1 MAAGWAGARCRLAWH
16 LQRRQGREP
25 PAGRGRQCA
34 HPPRRGAEAE
44 AGQCRQVGSAAAKIF
59 GASIRGVRGRKNM
72 RGFHLGSGKPPEKA
86 RLKKSKHFLV
96 FLEMRDF
103 LSTVPSPR
111 WRAGCRCG
119 KRQRRPNAQPLRGG
133 CCSGLWAKGAGAGR
147 WRMAERGAAA
157 GARFFAGESVAN
169 GGNTRA
175 RSRSPNRD
183 AQSADASTRSRKPA
197 AAASPQERSGRSGD
211 AAPHR
216 HPARHRGEPRSRK
229 THGFFSHARF
239 FGGLPAAQM
248 SPNIFA
254 PSHAPN
260 VPEYFCGC
268 TARLPAR
275 PASAS
280 LPCRRPSACAPR
292 LCLSA
297 LPPPVCLR
305 APPLPRLPVSAG
317 GLLFRVGA
325 GGSLPCR
332 RCKCHASRNPS
343 SAGKKKP
350 LDGETKEGQF

>member
-1 MAAGWAGARCRLAWH
+1 MCPPAETGSRSRGGAVPAGG
-16 LQRRQGREP
+16 RRQGRL
-25 PAGRGRQCA
+25 
-34 HPPRRGAEAE
+34 AE

-280 LPCRRPSACAPR
+280 LPCRLPSAGAPR
-292 LCLSA
+292 LCFGS
-297 LPPPVCLR
+297 PSR
-305 APPLPRLPVSAG
+305 
-317 GLLFRVGA
+317 RVGSSFGWA
-325 GGSLPCR
+325 RGAPCLAAAASATRAVTHHQRARKSPSMERPR
-332 RCKCHASRNPS
+332 RGNFEQSQLN
-343 SAGKKKP
+343 
-350 LDGETKEGQF
+350 